1 MNLTHLHYTIVDEF
15 KVIHAKMDDLS
26 QVNGKLDAI
35 MESLSK
41 SCMEENT
48 SRKIPLSLK
57 VFVFTKNHI

>member
-1 MNLTHLHYTIVDEF
+1 
-15 KVIHAKMDDLS
+15 MDDLS

-57 VFVFTKNHI
+57 VMYLYLQKTIYNEDIL